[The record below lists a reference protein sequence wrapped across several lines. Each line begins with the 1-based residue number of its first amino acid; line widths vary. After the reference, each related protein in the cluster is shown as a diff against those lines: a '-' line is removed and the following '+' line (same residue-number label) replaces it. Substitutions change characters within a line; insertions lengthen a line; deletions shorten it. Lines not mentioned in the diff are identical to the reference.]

1 MNDKVKELLENA
13 EQSDAIAKNKWRIEN
28 REQLR
33 KERQEKLKELME
45 KDKQQTAV
53 EWLIEQFWNNEGML
67 TSKKLEKALEMEKDQ
82 MDAEIIK
89 ICAEQSTSEA
99 SKYDQGYKE
108 GYKRAVELSKWALSN
123 LIPPYNEQ

>member
-1 MNDKVKELLENA
+1 MTNN
-13 EQSDAIAKNKWRIEN
+13 
-28 REQLR
+28 
-33 KERQEKLKELME
+33 
-45 KDKQQTAV
+45 KQQTAV
-53 EWLIEQFWNNEGML
+53 EWLMEQFWNNEGML

-99 SKYDQGYKE
+99 SKYAQGYKE
-108 GYKRAVELSKWALSN
+108 GYKRAIELSKWALSN